1 MVQATVEIGNQAA
14 CLRCGA
20 GIEKGD
26 LCESCDHEITALYCE
41 QHQLPIGPSGLCAE
55 CAYEAQAEWCGEHG
69 VIVNADGSCREC
81 DEILARGPVDA
92 LDGPPVVLEP
102 PADMD
107 FVRLYANYAD
117 VLEVPKMMHEAV
129 GIQLVASLLNRNG
142 VVIPLGGG
150 VTYTLDV

>member
-1 MVQATVEIGNQAA
+1 MRKLRSRDNRTLLRTASATDWAIGVV
-14 CLRCGA
+14 CGMR
-20 GIEKGD
+20 
-26 LCESCDHEITALYCE
+26 
-41 QHQLPIGPSGLCAE
+41 
-55 CAYEAQAEWCGEHG
+55 
-69 VIVNADGSCREC
+69 VNADGSCREC

-107 FVRLYANYAD
+107 FVRPYANYAD